1 MNYDLAM
8 KRRRRGSLPVASMR
22 RRGSADHHKDLRKL
36 LDKRSDELL
45 QQRQQYRI
53 FENRFKQEELRCRR
67 LEQDT
72 ERLKQ
77 LLVDLLSIHSRYHRS
92 YMFPCSKV
100 TGVVISVLIALTIIG
115 IIVFHINE
123 IRFQQSLPQ
132 GNVSNSFSCFPLPKT
147 ERLLEKCDKE
157 EFFEEFL
164 ALRLSKNSFNF
175 PSSLSSP
182 YYMI

>member
-100 TGVVISVLIALTIIG
+100 TGVVISGLIALTIIG

-123 IRFQQSLPQ
+123 IRF
-132 GNVSNSFSCFPLPKT
+132 
-147 ERLLEKCDKE
+147 
-157 EFFEEFL
+157 
-164 ALRLSKNSFNF
+164 
-175 PSSLSSP
+175 
-182 YYMI
+182 